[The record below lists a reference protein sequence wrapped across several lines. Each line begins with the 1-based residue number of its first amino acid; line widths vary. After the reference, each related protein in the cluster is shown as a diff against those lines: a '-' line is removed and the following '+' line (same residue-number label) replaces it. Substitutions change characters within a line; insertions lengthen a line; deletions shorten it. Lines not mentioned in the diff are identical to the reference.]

1 MTTKTDDNKVS
12 IQERVAQRVGQ
23 ISQPIEQWLDSIV
36 AKPEKFNPENY
47 KLIEYLKK
55 EKTKGQHARKLKELY
70 QGQYDEIFFYL
81 KAKKKPFEE
90 LNDDDQQL
98 VESYNE
104 FSKEELQLHIK
115 TYEHIFKACDYMID
129 IANANRKSRKRKPV
143 NKTKAI
149 SKLKYKRE
157 DDRLKL
163 ISINPEEIIG
173 CEELWVYN
181 TKTRKLGYYVT
192 SVFDPQGQERE
203 GTGLGVKGTS
213 VIRFNQEASV
223 QKTLRKPPEQL
234 PHFIKGPKTKLKE
247 DLDDIKAMGLK
258 LNGRINPDVILLRAI
273 R

>member
-1 MTTKTDDNKVS
+1 MTEKTEIQKPS
-12 IQERVAQRVGQ
+12 IQERVAKRVQQ
-23 ISQPIEQWLDSIV
+23 IAQPIELWLDRLV

-47 KLIEYLKK
+47 KLIEHLKK

-70 QGQYDEIFFYL
+70 QGQYDEIFFYY

-115 TYEHIFKACDYMID
+115 TYEHIFKACDYMIG
-129 IANANRKSRKRKPV
+129 IANANRKSRKRKPIS
-143 NKTKAI
+143 KTKAI

-163 ISINPEEIIG
+163 ISINPEDIIG

-192 SVFDPQGQERE
+192 STFDPRGMERE

-213 VIRFNQEASV
+213 IFRFNEEISV

-234 PHFIKGPKTKLKE
+234 PHFINGPKTKLKE
-247 DLDDIKAMGLK
+247 DLDNIKAMGLK